1 MKISLGSDQGGFEY
15 KEAIKK
21 HLIQKGFE
29 VLDVGTFGK
38 ESVDY
43 PVFGIKAARAVASG
57 QAEYGIVVCTTGEGI
72 SIAANKVKGIR
83 CGIGYDDAATEKT
96 REHNDCN
103 MGILWSTLVRSQKR
117 QTVNIR
123 DASLSSEE
131 LEAHAKSIATHHAVT
146 SRKNYITLPIPRMND
161 NYTIILAT
169 YMKLN
174 QDVQKRRVVPQSA
187 EWLLDNFYMGDHC
200 LCDAG

>member
-103 MGILWSTLVRSQKR
+103 MIAFGQGEME
-117 QTVNIR
+117 
-123 DASLSSEE
+123 LS
-131 LEAHAKSIATHHAVT
+131 
-146 SRKNYITLPIPRMND
+146 
-161 NYTIILAT
+161 
-169 YMKLN
+169 
-174 QDVQKRRVVPQSA
+174 DVLRRVDIFLSTPFAGAKPDGLRHARRVKEIIDA
-187 EWLLDNFYMGDHC
+187 EKC
-200 LCDAG
+200 